1 MPWLGRSTRRAFN
14 LDGSSRW
21 SSSSTPGWCDERL
34 LGAWRIAVARVFRH
48 PILAHTGQLVREPPR
63 WRTNSVQSAPSQ
75 EPFEAAE
82 EALAAMMPG
91 PGGGTY
97 IIV

>member
-14 LDGSSRW
+14 LDGSSCW
-21 SSSSTPGWCDERL
+21 SSCV